1 MVTESSAGH
10 LMPTNQGGNLSLY
23 YDLTSV
29 TARGNLDGLY
39 GTADIFSRFF
49 SVQWAGLLETAA
61 ALSPWGLLGPTMGG
75 PNGALSHDA
84 PAGAPAGALDAL
96 AARLSLSA
104 YFAEALNFD
113 LLLAWDPALLAL
125 EAFLVLVVA
134 APMGN
139 TLVQRASLGGGA
151 YQDFV
156 AACKS
161 AGLSVTEIGVGLTLA
176 AGLLIFDIFLS
187 LSEDDPT
194 DTLGYGVLILVV
206 ATFALWALSVDVQAY
221 YTLSC
226 VGAGD
231 LTARVVLMDALN
243 NALCAL
249 RIFFCWVRYLFY
261 DFQVEAVDL
270 AFHYTDV
277 ANDLTPLT
285 LLEGG
290 AWWAPEPTEGGARPV
305 WAASA
310 PVWALVA
317 PALDVAFTLLQLLLG
332 LFKFA
337 IALFLL
343 WLLVDLF
350 VLRPLALSETTGL
363 LRRQSRA

>member
-1 MVTESSAGH
+1 MVPETSVAN

-23 YDLTSV
+23 YDLPS
-29 TARGNLDGLY
+29 AANEDSLDSLY
-39 GTADIFSRFF
+39 GTLDIFSRFF
-49 SVQWAGLLETAA
+49 SVQWAGLLEVAQ
-61 ALSPWGLLGPTMGG
+61 ALAP
-75 PNGALSHDA
+75 GALAAPAGALGALGADA
-84 PAGAPAGALDAL
+84 PAAAPAGALDAL
-96 AARLSLSA
+96 AARLNLSA
-104 YFAEALNFD
+104 PVAERLNLD
-113 LLLAWDPALLAL
+113 LLLAWDPALVAL

-134 APMGN
+134 APLSN
-139 TLVQRASLGGGA
+139 ALVQRASQGGGA

-161 AGLSVTEIGVGLTLA
+161 AGLSVTEIGVGVTLA

-206 ATFALWALSVDVQAY
+206 ATFALWALAVDVQAY

-243 NALCAL
+243 NALCVL

-277 ANDLTPLT
+277 SNELTPLT

-290 AWWAPEPTEGGARPV
+290 AWWAPEPTEGGARPM
-305 WAASA
+305 WAAAA
-310 PVWALVA
+310 PLWALVA

-350 VLRPLALSETTGL
+350 VLRPLALSETAGL
-363 LRRQSRA
+363 LKRRGR

>member
-1 MVTESSAGH
+1 MDPVASA
-10 LMPTNQGGNLSLY
+10 LRFMPTNRGGNLSVF
-23 YDLTSV
+23 YDI
-29 TARGNLDGLY
+29 TAASNQDNFDSLY
-39 GTADIFSRFF
+39 GTLDILSRAA
-49 SVQWAGLLETAA
+49 SVHWASLLESAR
-61 ALSPWGLLGPTMGG
+61 GL
-75 PNGALSHDA
+75 A
-84 PAGAPAGALDAL
+84 PAGLRGGATPLPPLGGLDLAPGRLGLGAPL
-96 AARLSLSA
+96 AERVNL
-104 YFAEALNFD
+104 D
-113 LLLAWDPALLAL
+113 LLVAWDPALLLL
-125 EAFLVLVVA
+125 EAFLALAVA
-134 APMGN
+134 VPLGGA
-139 TLVQRASLGGGA
+139 LVQLASQGGGG

-156 AACKS
+156 AACKG
-161 AGLSVTEIGVGLTLA
+161 AGLSVTEIGVALTLA
-176 AGLLIFDIFLS
+176 AGLLVFDVFLS
-187 LSEDDPT
+187 LSEDDPA
-194 DTLGYGVLILVV
+194 DTLGYGVLILVL
-206 ATFALWALSVDVQAY
+206 ATFALWALAVDVQAY

-243 NALCAL
+243 NGLCAL

-277 ANDLTPLT
+277 ANELTPLT

-310 PVWALVA
+310 PLWALAA

-350 VLRPLALSETTGL
+350 VLRPLALAETAGL
-363 LRRQSRA
+363 LRGRGR